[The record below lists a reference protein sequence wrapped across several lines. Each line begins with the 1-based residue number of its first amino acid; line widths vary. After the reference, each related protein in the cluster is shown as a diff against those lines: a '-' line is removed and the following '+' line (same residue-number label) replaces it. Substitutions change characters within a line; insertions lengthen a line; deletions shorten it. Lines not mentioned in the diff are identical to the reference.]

1 MSTENLNRITAVL
14 SIHGLGHVG
23 VIGALVT
30 RKLGYVAAADQ
41 AGWLAARSWLLPS
54 LASPIA
60 TAGHRLLGRLDDR
73 IHRRRLLVLGSA
85 RSERGVEDAR
95 SPVRRRLDARP
106 RALHRTWPLF
116 NPVAALSVSAAV
128 LVTQLWLGW
137 PARALFGR

>member
-60 TAGHRLLGRLDDR
+60 IAGHRLLGRLDDR
-73 IHRRRLLVLGSA
+73 IHRRRLLVLGVLVPSEAWRTLAVVSA
-85 RSERGVEDAR
+85 VVSTLG
-95 SPVRRRLDARP
+95 L
-106 RALHRTWPLF
+106 ALFIGTWPLF
-116 NPVAALSVSAAV
+116 NPVAALSVNAAV